1 MSEGPASPVLDEEP
15 AERTPPSE
23 ELSAASS
30 VTDGLV
36 QEAGSPSRDA
46 QVRRISYFML
56 FRLGILTLFTA
67 FAAFTGFLHPEHS
80 DGRSI
85 QDLYEWITWITLGLG
100 YAITLGFAWWLRRA
114 PRLDRLV
121 SGQLIVDVALAAV
134 LVQVTGGLD
143 SGFVFLYLVAIL
155 GAAVMG
161 NRTQTWAATGAC
173 ALIYLTMSLLQ
184 VFDVAQ
190 PIAASQSATALSRG
204 EIYVALGRNVAAI
217 GAVGAL
223 SVYLNTQLSR
233 SVRQV
238 DSLRALNENIVRS
251 LSSGLIT
258 VDADGVVLFAN
269 PMAVELLVSGSEL
282 AGRVCEDIMPG
293 VAAHLNDSG
302 GVRNRFEL
310 ELRRGDG
317 KTLRL
322 GLNCSPLLDKDA
334 RFLGHVIHFQDVTE
348 LRELELKVRRNE
360 RLAAI
365 GGLAASVAHEVRNPL
380 AAISGCAELLEPAR
394 AQSEDARLLDVIK
407 RETQRLS
414 TTVNDLLIFARP
426 QRPRR
431 MPTDLLNL
439 VSVQIDA
446 FRVSVADQ
454 DLRVILRDPEPV
466 AITADPDL
474 LTQVLWN
481 LMRNAAEAIEDAGI
495 EDGSIEVQVRG
506 DEAWAEIT
514 IQDNGPGIPADRVN
528 RVFEPY
534 FSTKSKGSGFGLA
547 VVHRIVGDHNGE
559 LDVESSPEGSCF
571 RIRLPVHGPEESSP
585 TSPLEGAPDGLASPD

>member
-1 MSEGPASPVLDEEP
+1 MSDEP
-15 AERTPPSE
+15 ATEPETTDERTPTSD

-36 QEAGSPSRDA
+36 QEVNSPSRA
-46 QVRRISYFML
+46 AHVRRISYFML

-67 FAAFTGFLHPEHS
+67 FAAFTGFLHPGHS
-80 DGRSI
+80 GGRSI
-85 QDLYEWITWITLGLG
+85 ETLYEWITWIALGLG

-143 SGFVFLYLVAIL
+143 SGFVFLYLVAVL

-161 NRTQTWAATGAC
+161 NRSQTWAATGAC
-173 ALIYLTMSLLQ
+173 AVIYLTMSLLQ
-184 VFDVAQ
+184 AFDVVQ
-190 PIAASQSATALSRG
+190 PIAASQTATELSPTQ
-204 EIYVALGRNVAAI
+204 IYLALGRNVAAI

-258 VDADGVVLFAN
+258 VDANGAVLFAN
-269 PMAVELLVSGSEL
+269 PMAVELLASGSEL
-282 AGRVCEDIMPG
+282 AGRRCEDLMPG
-293 VAAHLNDSG
+293 VQAHLNDSG
-302 GVRNRFEL
+302 GIRNRFEL
-310 ELRRGDG
+310 ELTRGDG
-317 KTLRL
+317 KTMRL

-380 AAISGCAELLEPAR
+380 AAISGCAELLAPAR
-394 AQSEDARLLDVIK
+394 EQSEDARLLAVIK
-407 RETQRLS
+407 RETERLS

-439 VSVQIDA
+439 VSVQLDA
-446 FRVSVADQ
+446 FRVSVAER
-454 DLRVILRDPEPV
+454 DLRVTLRDPEPV
-466 AITADPDL
+466 AIAADPDL

-495 EDGSIEVQVRG
+495 TGGRIEVTLRG
-506 DEAWAEIT
+506 NETAAEIT
-514 IQDNGPGIPADRVN
+514 IKDNGPGIPAERVD

-534 FSTKSKGSGFGLA
+534 FSTKAKGSGFGLA
-547 VVHRIVGDHNGE
+547 VVHRIIGDHNGE
-559 LDVESSPEGSCF
+559 LDVESSSNGTTF
-571 RIRLPVHGPEESSP
+571 TIRLPVHAPDESSAP
-585 TSPLEGAPDGLASPD
+585 AMRLGAE